1 MILAL
6 RRDPPSNANLLGRLF
21 SWVIKTRLVSLFCHG
36 GIVIDGVLY
45 HSTLARGPHKMQ
57 PGEWSPDKWDLRD
70 VGGDDA
76 QAIAEFEAAC
86 TPPEG
91 WWRKF
96 WWKITKGY
104 DVFSLLAFVGPG
116 VRVAWLHYCFEL
128 CYRMMTG
135 RKPTSRI
142 TAEILLLAPLVRAQ
156 PGTRLEFADV
166 DDPFAAGYLPKLT
179 RTEI

>member
-1 MILAL
+1 L
-6 RRDPPSNANLLGRLF
+6 
-21 SWVIKTRLVSLFCHG
+21 
-36 GIVIDGVLY
+36 IDC
-45 HSTLARGPHKMQ
+45 
-57 PGEWSPDKWDLRD
+57 
-70 VGGDDA
+70 GGDDA
-76 QAIAEFEAAC
+76 RAIAEFEAAC

-116 VRVAWLHYCFEL
+116 VRVSWMHYCFEL

>member
-1 MILAL
+1 
-6 RRDPPSNANLLGRLF
+6 
-21 SWVIKTRLVSLFCHG
+21 VIKTRLVSLFCHG

-91 WWRKF
+91 WWKRL

-104 DVFSLLAFVGPG
+104 DLFSLLAFVGPG
-116 VRVAWLHYCFEL
+116 VRVSWMHYCFEL

>member
-1 MILAL
+1 
-6 RRDPPSNANLLGRLF
+6 
-21 SWVIKTRLVSLFCHG
+21 VIKTRLVSLFCHG

-57 PGEWSPDKWDLRD
+57 PGEWSPDKWDLID
-70 VGGDDA
+70 YGGDDA
-76 QAIAEFEAAC
+76 QAIVEFEAAC

-116 VRVAWLHYCFEL
+116 VRVSWMHYCFEL

>member
-1 MILAL
+1 
-6 RRDPPSNANLLGRLF
+6 
-21 SWVIKTRLVSLFCHG
+21 
-36 GIVIDGVLY
+36 
-45 HSTLARGPHKMQ
+45 MQ
-57 PGEWSPDKWDLRD
+57 PGEWNPDKWDLINY
-70 VGGDDA
+70 GGDDA
-76 QAIAEFEAAC
+76 QAIAAFEAAC
-86 TPPEG
+86 TPPKG

-104 DVFSLLAFVGPG
+104 DVFSLLAFVGPS
-116 VRVAWLHYCFEL
+116 VQVSWMHYCFEL

>member
-1 MILAL
+1 
-6 RRDPPSNANLLGRLF
+6 
-21 SWVIKTRLVSLFCHG
+21 
-36 GIVIDGVLY
+36 
-45 HSTLARGPHKMQ
+45 MQ
-57 PGEWSPDKWDLRD
+57 PGEWSPDKWDLID
-70 VGGDDA
+70 YGGDDA
-76 QAIAEFEAAC
+76 QAIVEFEAAC

-104 DVFSLLAFVGPG
+104 DVFSLLAFVGPS
-116 VRVAWLHYCFEL
+116 VQVSWMHYCFEL

>member
-1 MILAL
+1 MIIAL
-6 RRDPPSNANLLGRLF
+6 RRDPPSNANWLGRLF

-45 HSTLARGPHKMQ
+45 HSNFARGPHKMQ
-57 PGEWSPDKWDLRD
+57 PGEWNPDKWDLID
-70 VGGDDA
+70 YGGDDA
-76 QAIAEFEAAC
+76 QAIVEFEAAC

>member
-1 MILAL
+1 
-6 RRDPPSNANLLGRLF
+6 
-21 SWVIKTRLVSLFCHG
+21 
-36 GIVIDGVLY
+36 
-45 HSTLARGPHKMQ
+45 MQ
-57 PGEWSPDKWDLRD
+57 PGEWNPDKWDLID
-70 VGGDDA
+70 YGGDDA

-116 VRVAWLHYCFEL
+116 VQVSWLHYCFEL